1 MDEIASDSTWT
12 SEQVQR
18 ITSVLKTR
26 LSQRHD
32 RGILSAGVDA
42 SRAGDPLWPFT
53 ASPHVRKRDLAMG
66 RRAGTAREVE
76 DANAPSPNVTV
87 RDDRLETAVRE
98 RAAKG
103 DERVP
108 AMRRSWRTR
117 RARRDV
123 RIGASDTVRLGAWGC
138 VIEVLLV
145 WPACSD
151 ELTVAT

>member
-1 MDEIASDSTWT
+1 
-12 SEQVQR
+12 
-18 ITSVLKTR
+18 
-26 LSQRHD
+26 
-32 RGILSAGVDA
+32 
-42 SRAGDPLWPFT
+42 
-53 ASPHVRKRDLAMG
+53 MG